1 MKGQN
6 AIKKVFFL
14 SFKLSCCDNK
24 MSKIVLVFPFRRL
37 NVELELE
44 KVRCGENM
52 HQLNWNNLL
61 KRPSETFDLTRCV
74 TENEKKRIMSI

>member
-1 MKGQN
+1 MPL
-6 AIKKVFFL
+6 KKSFFK

-24 MSKIVLVFPFRRL
+24 MSKKSVLVFPFRRL

-44 KVRCGENM
+44 IVRCGKNM